1 MYGGTMKKIAV
12 GLCVFFLVFG
22 WLFANGQKESEGRA
36 GTIELSLMMPQSSWR
51 DVYADMAAAV
61 KADTGYSV
69 EFQVIPADQ
78 FYPLLQTKLATGE
91 VPDIV
96 KYNVPTNN
104 TEMNANETMVDLSN
118 EPWISRLVNPNILKD
133 PQSGK
138 IFALPIESSTFFGGI
153 YYNKAVLKKLGIPDK
168 QPTTWDELLNI
179 LRKIKQS
186 GTGIVPV
193 ACSEK
198 ESWTTQI
205 FMTLGFPISI
215 ADRPQIWNQLLT
227 NKIKWSQIPEFK
239 TILDR
244 YNTLFKE
251 GLVNKDHLSFT
262 YDMAKEA
269 VASGEAAMMINGEWV
284 IIDILAKWPN
294 AEIGCWNIP
303 FTDNCDLIATGN
315 YVGGFFVPKKGNS
328 AAARK
333 FLEIWS
339 RPKYQNMLLAAFPGF
354 PGLND
359 VNGGNVPPAVQNIVD
374 TYIKTGKYVYEMNAT
389 MNVASPILSELW
401 KYYVEM
407 TAGMKTPEQ
416 VLKAWDVLYTDYMKA
431 RKESGF

>member
-1 MYGGTMKKIAV
+1 
-12 GLCVFFLVFG
+12 
-22 WLFANGQKESEGRA
+22 
-36 GTIELSLMMPQSSWR
+36 
-51 DVYADMAAAV
+51 
-61 KADTGYSV
+61 
-69 EFQVIPADQ
+69 
-78 FYPLLQTKLATGE
+78 
-91 VPDIV
+91 
-96 KYNVPTNN
+96 
-104 TEMNANETMVDLSN
+104 
-118 EPWISRLVNPNILKD
+118 
-133 PQSGK
+133 
-138 IFALPIESSTFFGGI
+138 
-153 YYNKAVLKKLGIPDK
+153 
-168 QPTTWDELLNI
+168 
-179 LRKIKQS
+179 
-186 GTGIVPV
+186 
-193 ACSEK
+193 
-198 ESWTTQI
+198 
-205 FMTLGFPISI
+205 MTLGFPISI
-215 ADRPQIWNQLLT
+215 ADKPQIWNQLLT

-339 RPKYQNMLLAAFPGF
+339 RPKYQNMLFAAFPGF
-354 PGLND
+354 PGLSD